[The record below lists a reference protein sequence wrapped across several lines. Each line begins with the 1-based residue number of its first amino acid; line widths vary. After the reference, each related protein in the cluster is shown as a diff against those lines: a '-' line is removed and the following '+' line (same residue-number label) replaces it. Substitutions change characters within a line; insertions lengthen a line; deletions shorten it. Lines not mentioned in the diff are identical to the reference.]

1 VSQRPLKTVTG
12 GALTAWAVAG
22 LILGWVLHP
31 FAEWINGTAPVVTWL
46 QPLALAL
53 VAAIV
58 GGTAWFTWR
67 TVHVRKERLDS
78 QRAVNRLVLG
88 RACALAGAF
97 LGGGYLGYAVSWL
110 GLSGDPLAHVRLERS
125 VVAAVMGGL
134 ICLGGVLLEKACRIR
149 DDDPDAGGAGAA
161 PSSTS

>member
-1 VSQRPLKTVTG
+1 VSQRPLRTVSG

-22 LILGWVLHP
+22 LIGGWVLHP
-31 FAEWINGTAPVVTWL
+31 VAEWINGTAPVVTWL

-67 TVHVRKERLDS
+67 TVHVRKERLES
-78 QRAVNRLVLG
+78 HRAVNRLVLG

-110 GLSGDPLAHVRLERS
+110 GIGGDPLAHVRLVRS
-125 VVAAVMGGL
+125 LVAALMGGL
-134 ICLGGVLLEKACRIR
+134 ICLGGVLLERACRIS
-149 DDDPDAGGAGAA
+149 DDDPEAGGGAGA
-161 PSSTS
+161 PSSP